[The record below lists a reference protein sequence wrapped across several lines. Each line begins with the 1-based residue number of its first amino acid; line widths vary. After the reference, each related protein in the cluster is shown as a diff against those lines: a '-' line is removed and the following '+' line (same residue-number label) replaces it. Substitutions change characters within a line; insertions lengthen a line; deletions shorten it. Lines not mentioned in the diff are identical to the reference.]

1 MKLSKYKVRYSD
13 LESLAMSIRDRG
25 KKMCLVYASDFKEV
39 KHIYLNVSKHLVAA
53 CSIYDLESFDKESC
67 VFLSASDIKI
77 VGYDITAVEVIY
89 PDFYWWL

>member
-1 MKLSKYKVRYSD
+1 
-13 LESLAMSIRDRG
+13 
-25 KKMCLVYASDFKEV
+25 
-39 KHIYLNVSKHLVAA
+39 
-53 CSIYDLESFDKESC
+53 